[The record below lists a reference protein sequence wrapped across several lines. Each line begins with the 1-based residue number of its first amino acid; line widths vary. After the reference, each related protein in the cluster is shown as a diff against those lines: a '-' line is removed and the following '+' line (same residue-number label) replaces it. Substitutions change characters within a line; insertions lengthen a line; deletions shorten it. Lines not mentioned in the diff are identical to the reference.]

1 MPYIGRDL
9 NRGNYL
15 KLDDISSSFNGSTQT
30 FNLTVGGSAFTPG
43 SAFSI
48 LVSVGGVIQE
58 PESAYQ
64 VNNSE
69 ITFANAP
76 TAQDSFF
83 CIALGVSLGIGV
95 PGNGTVNGTQMA
107 KPFNYDG
114 FFYLDDANNRVG
126 IGSLSP
132 TVALDVIGS
141 ANISGDTSIGRN
153 VNVTGI
159 LTAASFNGGSGGI
172 NAGVVTCTG
181 LDVNGNG
188 DVSGNFV
195 IGGDLTVNGTT
206 STIDTNLIGVD
217 KIEVT
222 TASSNVAV
230 AVTHNGSGDLVRLY
244 DGTSQVV
251 TVDDVGQVGLGTAIP
266 DEALQLG
273 NNKKIHLGLDGIKA
287 YHTGSVGYINNYN
300 GILKITGADGQKIDF
315 VDASNG
321 YYARFNSGD
330 SCELHFGGSGSRI
343 VTKSYGAFVNGELR
357 LTTGGSGYTF
367 LNDPDTGMHNP
378 SDGNLH
384 FRVNGTDRIFIKS
397 NGRVGVGITNPD
409 SYFSSYN
416 NLVVGNSSDTG
427 GITIVSQNGSG
438 ASIAFAKGTSGNQT
452 YRGLIRY
459 DNGNDKLQFNT
470 NANTGQV
477 TIDNGGNLGVG
488 TDTPRTVLHLHDST
502 NTRIQFTDNG
512 TGAAS
517 GDGVIAGLNGDDDFF
532 INNRESGKGIKFFT
546 GSDDMRM
553 FINSDGDVLINT
565 VTTPSADI
573 KLLVNGNGGVSS
585 GSYFSFRGDYG
596 NVPEPAA
603 YAIKFDSS
611 INRLHQYAYGGIAFN
626 LGGQPRI
633 TFTQAGL
640 VGIGTT
646 NPNNPL
652 TIHGSSNHIYLK
664 DTATD
669 NNLQIR
675 HSSGVAEFNSFGTG
689 GARRPFVF
697 NQYATEVFRIDS
709 DGQVQIGSGTIHG
722 GGHLT
727 IRGGGVN
734 TYASQDYQYVG
745 TPGNDTALGQLR
757 FTANTTGASVVQ
769 GAKIQAVSDAAWS
782 ATGDAPTRLEFHT
795 APDGSATMQ
804 ERLRIDTKST
814 FIGAGGG
821 TEQIKIESQGGGA
834 GIFIA
839 NFQGVDAGDAS
850 SRLGVGKNDN
860 ALIFMN
866 ASGSQVQNFAIGT
879 TDSVPLVFSTHNT
892 KRIVI
897 TGDGKV
903 GINVTPTQM
912 FEVVTDFGLADNL
925 YKVNTSYRSGNNA
938 SGYTA
943 SGLQI
948 TSSAD
953 NSNGEKHT
961 AFLQFSNRDPALNGS
976 HGASA
981 FITMSTPSG
990 TGTYGTGQ
998 FDFYCRN
1005 GAPYAFPNDPQAS
1018 SSYWMDSLFTIKSN
1032 GNVGVADTNPAAKFT
1047 VNNGTNDAQFV
1058 QMKNDNVGLFFGAY
1072 GTGHG
1077 SYPREATING
1087 SRTDAGSSPYLR
1099 LAGQGGIRF
1108 CVDLNSERMRI
1119 DSGGKIKLFPYV
1131 ESGGASGTPLYLQ
1144 VQTDMTAP
1152 NTPTG
1157 GSDSSGLFRIEDRN
1171 GTNNRY
1177 HGIDLRNRNSGD
1189 VRILNQDLG
1198 ATNAANLVFA
1208 VDDSGQFTGSG
1219 TIREYLRIASN
1230 GVTSVKTLSGN
1241 YYPVASARD
1250 GSTSARAASS
1260 AWEIKKTLGAA
1271 ARTGYY
1277 YLKDMTGTVAQW
1289 WCDMETDGGG
1299 WILIAHHGEGTMA
1312 DQGTTGA
1319 QWWHATDRGG
1329 FDTVSSG
1336 FKIGG
1341 GYWRGGSGEWAEN
1354 TCGQLMWDVRVGG
1367 EYGFSQYG
1375 YHDNSETNS
1384 KVVFN
1389 WGTDQAIP
1397 TGNSG
1402 YSNIPN
1408 ASNRRFNEWCY
1419 EVQNAPGYNPGNYHQ
1434 NQRSNIISGNNYFTE
1449 HLVMTWS
1456 FRNTSGAADEGE
1468 GGPYWMIGVHANGLH
1483 QHYEESLSGDS
1494 TGDGEYQV
1502 VSHQDSTW
1510 QSNAGG
1516 VQNGMRRLSKISS
1529 SGFCNIWMR

>member
-48 LVSVGGVIQE
+48 LVSLGGVIQE

-83 CIALGVSLGIGV
+83 CIALAVSLGIGV

-159 LTAASFNGGSGGI
+159 LTAASFNGGSGGVSV
-172 NAGVVTCTG
+172 GVVTCTG
-181 LDVNGNG
+181 LDLNGNG

-266 DEALQLG
+266 DEALQLD
-273 NNKKIHLGLDGIKA
+273 NNKKIHLGLNGIKA
-287 YHTGSVGYINNYN
+287 YHTGSAGYINNYN

-315 VDASNG
+315 VDATNG
-321 YYARFNSGD
+321 YYARFNSGN
-330 SCELHFGGSGSRI
+330 SCELHYVGSGAK
-343 VTKSYGAFVNGELR
+343 VLTQSYGARINGEVR

-367 LNDPDTGMHNP
+367 ISDPDTGMHNP

-438 ASIAFAKGTSGNQT
+438 ASIAFAKGTSGNQA

-488 TDTPRTVLHLHDST
+488 TASPQTILHLHDSAS
-502 NTRIQFTDNG
+502 TRIQFTDDAM
-512 TGAAS
+512 GAAAS
-517 GDGVIAGLNGDDDFF
+517 DGVIMGLNGDDDFF
-532 INNRESGKGIKFFT
+532 MNNRESGKGIKFFT

-565 VTTPSADI
+565 VTTPTADI
-573 KLLVNGNGGVSS
+573 KLLVAGNGGVSS

-603 YAIKFDSS
+603 YAIKYDSS
-611 INRLHQYAYGGIAFN
+611 ITRLHQYAYGGIAFN
-626 LGGQPRI
+626 LGGQTRVN
-633 TFTQAGL
+633 FTQAGRI
-640 VGIGTT
+640 GIGTT
-646 NPNNPL
+646 NPTAPIQIND
-652 TIHGSSNHIYLK
+652 GSPKIILR
-664 DTATD
+664 DTD
-669 NNLQIR
+669 NDSDIYIHN
-675 HSSGVAEFNSFGTG
+675 VG
-689 GARRPFVF
+689 GAAV
-697 NQYATEVFRIDS
+697 YS
-709 DGQVQIGSGTIHG
+709 
-722 GGHLT
+722 
-727 IRGGGVN
+727 
-734 TYASQDYQYVG
+734 
-745 TPGNDTALGQLR
+745 
-757 FTANTTGASVVQ
+757 SV
-769 GAKIQAVSDAAWS
+769 
-782 ATGDAPTRLEFHT
+782 GDAVFQTP
-795 APDGSATMQ
+795 
-804 ERLRIDTKST
+804 ST
-814 FIGAGGG
+814 EIIRF
-821 TEQIKIESQGGGA
+821 
-834 GIFIA
+834 
-839 NFQGVDAGDAS
+839 AS
-850 SRLGVGKNDN
+850 
-860 ALIFMN
+860 
-866 ASGSQVQNFAIGT
+866 T
-879 TDSVPLVFSTHNT
+879 
-892 KRIVI
+892 
-897 TGDGKV
+897 GKV
-903 GINVTPTQM
+903 GIGTYTPLHALDISGDGVAFPSASGSTLLRLRDSSGTATLSIDAASNSISAIQFGDTVAASVGSILYNHVSDHLQFNTAGTGEKLRIASNGQTTIKSTSNQQLILNNTNTNGQSSLSFQSAGSTKYNIGSNKDGDGNIDFFIFDQVNGKHRFNINADGKIGINSASPNSM
-912 FEVVTDFGLADNL
+912 FEVVTDFGLADNT
-925 YKVNTSYRSGNNA
+925 YAVKTSYRSGNNA

-953 NSNGEKHT
+953 NNNGEKNT
-961 AFLQFSNRDPALNGS
+961 AFIQFSNRDPALNGS

-1032 GNVGVADTNPAAKFT
+1032 GNVGVADTNPAAKLT

-1087 SRTDAGSSPYLR
+1087 SRTDAGSSPTLR
-1099 LAGQGGIRF
+1099 LAGQGGIKL
-1108 CVDLNSERMRI
+1108 CVDLNTPRMQII
-1119 DSGGKIKLFPYV
+1119 DGKIKLFPFGDLG
-1131 ESGGASGTPLYLQ
+1131 GGATGTPLYLQ
-1144 VQTDMTAP
+1144 TSTDMTDPNAP
-1152 NTPTG
+1152 AG
-1157 GSDSSGLFRIEDRN
+1157 GNDSSGVFRIEDRGGN
-1171 GTNNRY
+1171 NNRY
-1177 HGIDLRNRNSGD
+1177 HGVELRNRNSGD
-1189 VRILNQDLG
+1189 IRLLNRDRG
-1198 ATNAANLVFA
+1198 SSNYADFVVA
-1208 VDDSGQFTGSG
+1208 VDDGGQFTGSSA
-1219 TIREYLRIASN
+1219 IRDYFRIKSE
-1230 GVTSVKTLSGN
+1230 GLIQCGTLSGN
-1241 YYPVASARD
+1241 FHVMASTRD
-1250 GSTSARAASS
+1250 GSSSQRAATS
-1260 AWEIKKTLGAA
+1260 AWEIKKTLGPAA
-1271 ARTGYY
+1271 KTGYY
-1277 YLKDMTGTVAQW
+1277 YLKDTTGTVAQW
-1289 WCDMETDGGG
+1289 WCDMDTDGGG
-1299 WILIAHHGEGTMA
+1299 WILIAHHGDGQMA
-1312 DQGTTGA
+1312 DQGTSGA
-1319 QWWHATDRGG
+1319 QWWHANDRGG
-1329 FDTVSSG
+1329 FDTVGSG
-1336 FKIGG
+1336 FKRGG
-1341 GYWRGGSGEWAEN
+1341 GYWRGSGGAWAEN
-1354 TCGQLMWDVRVGG
+1354 TCGELMWDVRINAQFGTNPS
-1367 EYGFSQYG
+1367 YGNYG
-1375 YHDNSETNS
+1375 QTGVSNH
-1384 KVVFN
+1384 KVAFR
-1389 WGTDQAIP
+1389 WGTDQPLP
-1397 TGNSG
+1397 TGNSQ
-1402 YSNIPN
+1402 YTNIPN
-1408 ASNRRFNEWCY
+1408 AGNRRFNEWCR
-1419 EVQNAPGYNPGNYHQ
+1419 EVENAPGFNPGNYHQ
-1434 NQRSNIISGNNYFTE
+1434 NARSNIISGGNYFTE
-1449 HLVMTWS
+1449 HMCMTWC
-1456 FRNTSGAADEGE
+1456 FRQTGGAADAGDS
-1468 GGPYWMIGVHANGLH
+1468 GPYWFIGAHANGLH
-1483 QHYEESLSGDS
+1483 QHYEESISGDVY
-1494 TGDGEYQV
+1494 GDGAVQL
-1502 VSHQDSTW
+1502 VSNQDTGWGSNPGGTN
-1510 QSNAGG
+1510 QS
-1516 VQNGMRRLSKISS
+1516 MLRLSKISDT
-1529 SGFCNIWMR
+1529 GTVNIWLR